1 MKPEEIHLTD
11 YMRIILGQVPWGF
24 LIEVIIRAVFLYGV
38 IILSMRLM
46 GKRMSAGLSRN
57 ELATISSIA
66 AAIGV
71 PIQAPDRGLLPA
83 VIIAAVIVIVQRIV
97 FRIAYSDKKFEK
109 ASQGDIG
116 IMVEDGCLR
125 YEDMSLSVLPKE
137 RIFSELRNKGYDNL
151 GEIKRLYMEASGAF
165 TVLKQEPPK
174 PGLTLLPEWD
184 KEFRDEQKKVPGT
197 YACQHCGNV
206 TKQAKQPCQRCN
218 HTEWCEAVIA
228 SEEVVAA

>member
-24 LIEVIIRAVFLYGV
+24 LIEVMIRAIFLYAV

-46 GKRMSAGLSRN
+46 GKRMSAGISRN
-57 ELATISSIA
+57 ELATIASIA

-71 PIQAPDRGLLPA
+71 PIQAPERGILPS
-83 VIIAAVIVIVQRIV
+83 VIIAAVIVIVQRTV
-97 FRIAYSDKKFEK
+97 FRISYSNKKFEK

-116 IMVEDGCLR
+116 IMVEDGCLQ
-125 YEDMSLSVLPKE
+125 YHYMEQSVLPKE
-137 RIFSELRNKGYDNL
+137 RVFSELRNKGYDNL
-151 GEIKRLYMEASGAF
+151 GEIKRMYMEAGGSF
-165 TVLKQEPPK
+165 TILKQEPPK

-184 KEFRDEQKKVPGT
+184 KEFRDEQEKVPGT
-197 YACQHCGNV
+197 FACQHCGNI
-206 TKQAKQPCQRCN
+206 TTLAKSSCARCN
-218 HTEWCEAVIA
+218 HNEWCEAVIS

>member
-11 YMRIILGQVPWGF
+11 YMRIILGQVPWSF
-24 LIEVIIRAVFLYGV
+24 LIEVIIRATFLYGL
-38 IILSMRLM
+38 IIFSMRLM

-83 VIIAAVIVIVQRIV
+83 VIIAAVIVIVQRTV
-97 FRIAYSDKKFEK
+97 FRLSYSNGKFEK

-116 IMVEDGCLR
+116 IMVEDGYLR

-137 RIFSELRNKGYDNL
+137 RIFSELRNRGYDNL
-151 GEIKRLYMEASGAF
+151 GEIKRMYMEASGAF
-165 TVLKQEPPK
+165 TILKQQPPK
-174 PGLTLLPEWD
+174 PGLTLLPDWD
-184 KEFRDEQKKVPGT
+184 KEFRDEQKKVPGVF
-197 YACQHCGNV
+197 ACEQCGNV
-206 TKQAKQPCQRCN
+206 SKQPQMPCPRCGCN
-218 HTEWCEAVIA
+218 EWCDAVIS